1 MTDSVK
7 YLRDWAADMRNVSG
21 MSVDADKLDEIANE
35 ISDLQA
41 RLRIAEKRAEDAE
54 AGAEILDTEGMDA
67 NDKLCKLAALIL
79 QCDMGTP
86 QGQRAK
92 DYARYCLK
100 MIEHDPEAAR

>member
-1 MTDSVK
+1 MSDSVK

-54 AGAEILDTEGMDA
+54 GRDDFLMEILHMSPEEL
-67 NDKLCKLAALIL
+67 KELRELIKERK
-79 QCDMGTP
+79 QS
-86 QGQRAK
+86 
-92 DYARYCLK
+92 
-100 MIEHDPEAAR
+100 

>member
-54 AGAEILDTEGMDA
+54 GRDDFLMEILHMTPEEL
-67 NDKLCKLAALIL
+67 KELRELIKERK
-79 QCDMGTP
+79 QS
-86 QGQRAK
+86 
-92 DYARYCLK
+92 
-100 MIEHDPEAAR
+100 

>member
-1 MTDSVK
+1 MSDSVK

-54 AGAEILDTEGMDA
+54 GRDDFLMEILHMTPEEL
-67 NDKLCKLAALIL
+67 KELRELIKERK
-79 QCDMGTP
+79 QS
-86 QGQRAK
+86 
-92 DYARYCLK
+92 
-100 MIEHDPEAAR
+100 